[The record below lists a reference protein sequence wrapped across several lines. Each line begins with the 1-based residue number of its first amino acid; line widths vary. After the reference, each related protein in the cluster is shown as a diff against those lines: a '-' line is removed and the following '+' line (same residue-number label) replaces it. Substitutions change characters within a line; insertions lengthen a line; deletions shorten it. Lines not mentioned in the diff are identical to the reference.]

1 MLNRLEARSIV
12 DESPVSFRKTPRF
25 IGSVSG
31 SSRQTVIPRG
41 VSVDAG
47 SACLYSLYVRKGVAI
62 AYKTGILFVL
72 CIPPVRKNLNGC
84 GGSCGWKRGED
95 DLIVVNVV
103 E

>member
-1 MLNRLEARSIV
+1 MLNHLEARSIV
-12 DESPVSFRKTPRF
+12 DESPVSFRNTPRF

-47 SACLYSLYVRKGVAI
+47 SACLYSLYVRGRVDF

-72 CIPPVRKNLNGC
+72 CIPQSAR
-84 GGSCGWKRGED
+84 
-95 DLIVVNVV
+95 I
-103 E
+103 

>member
-12 DESPVSFRKTPRF
+12 DESPVSFRNTPRF

-47 SACLYSLYVRKGVAI
+47 SACLYSLYVRKEVGF
-62 AYKTGILFVL
+62 AYKKGILFVL
-72 CIPPVRKNLNGC
+72 CIPQSAR
-84 GGSCGWKRGED
+84 
-95 DLIVVNVV
+95 I
-103 E
+103 